1 MQNFIVFM
9 DRGVDDPGS
18 KNDCDISLNG
28 GKMCL
33 NRFCVDEDAAFEVS
47 GVHNF
52 QESSGDIIV
61 WEEIELERESKGK
74 GYASLK

>member
-1 MQNFIVFM
+1 MQNLIVFM
-9 DRGVDDPGS
+9 DRFYDPGS
-18 KNDCDISLNG
+18 KNASDISING

-47 GVHNF
+47 GVHKSE
-52 QESSGDIIV
+52 ESKYLP
-61 WEEIELERESKGK
+61 LEKGK